1 MPFFE
6 AVIRALLVICGFV
19 LVFYVVIWALAAIGL
34 AIPVMI
40 EKVLM
45 VMMVLV
51 AILILARLFYPW
63 VSMGTWW
70 GRPPNG

>member
-1 MPFFE
+1 MGFFE

-19 LVFYVVIWALAAIGL
+19 LVFYVVVWAMAAIGL

-63 VSMGTWW
+63 VSAGNWW
-70 GRPPNG
+70 GPKP